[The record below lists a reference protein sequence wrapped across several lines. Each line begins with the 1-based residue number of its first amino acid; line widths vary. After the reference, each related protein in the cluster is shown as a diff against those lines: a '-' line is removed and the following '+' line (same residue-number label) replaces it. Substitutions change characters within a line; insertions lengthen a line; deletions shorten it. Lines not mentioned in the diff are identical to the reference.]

1 MTLNYTKIDG
11 LGIEYSSE
19 EQFWEG
25 PHHQSW
31 QGGYVHY
38 LHSVDAGDVVFHDP
52 KKWNGYAAKSDLPNW
67 EDLENRLN
75 E

>member
-1 MTLNYTKIDG
+1 MTLSFTTIDG
-11 LGIEYSSE
+11 LGVEYSSE

-38 LHSVDAGDVVFHDP
+38 LHSVGSGDRIFYKPEKWDA
-52 KKWNGYAAKSDLPNW
+52 YATENDLPKW
-67 EDLENRLN
+67 EELENRLN